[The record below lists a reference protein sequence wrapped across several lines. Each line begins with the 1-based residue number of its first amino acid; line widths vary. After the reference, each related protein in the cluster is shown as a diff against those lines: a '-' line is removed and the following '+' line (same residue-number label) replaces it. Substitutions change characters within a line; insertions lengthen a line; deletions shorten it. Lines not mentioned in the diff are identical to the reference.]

1 MFQTTR
7 RNRARAN
14 GNVPQG
20 QGNGR
25 AEVEED
31 TFMGGVSD
39 TVSGNCSHS
48 GHHQRMTEDDQDDFV
63 RVVRGVLSNNG
74 NVPMMGGMYQSQ
86 PSCSKLDIIRM
97 DCPGGGGGC
106 VADDDQDD
114 LVRVVRGLLD
124 KESQQNRDDQIR
136 REWRMLAE
144 AVDRWLFWSFLL
156 ITTVSTLLFLVIL
169 PFCHRGKFFW
179 AFHGQDGRR
188 KWRLVLVFTA
198 GSGYKLSTLV
208 LRRWCKKVF
217 GPIAT
222 KQTQIFSN
230 IWRECSG
237 EEEKE
242 IIVQFNDSFTF
253 FALSIYPRVLDRNLD
268 IAVHFVLKY
277 NGRFSDIVT
286 WIYLSSVSFISSFI
300 RKLYHYY
307 L

>member
-1 MFQTTR
+1 MMFQTTR

-31 TFMGGVSD
+31 TFMGGISD

-169 PFCHRGKFFW
+169 PFCHRGKFF
-179 AFHGQDGRR
+179 
-188 KWRLVLVFTA
+188 
-198 GSGYKLSTLV
+198 
-208 LRRWCKKVF
+208 
-217 GPIAT
+217 
-222 KQTQIFSN
+222 
-230 IWRECSG
+230 
-237 EEEKE
+237 
-242 IIVQFNDSFTF
+242 
-253 FALSIYPRVLDRNLD
+253 
-268 IAVHFVLKY
+268 
-277 NGRFSDIVT
+277 
-286 WIYLSSVSFISSFI
+286 
-300 RKLYHYY
+300 
-307 L
+307 